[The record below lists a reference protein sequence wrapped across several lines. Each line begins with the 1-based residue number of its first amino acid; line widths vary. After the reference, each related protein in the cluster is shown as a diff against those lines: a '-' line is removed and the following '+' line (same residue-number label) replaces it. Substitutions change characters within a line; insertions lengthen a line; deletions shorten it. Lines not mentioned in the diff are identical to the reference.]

1 MKRCLLCGR
10 DLSRT
15 SFRDALYS
23 DDPLCS
29 ACRGSWV
36 KKTLKMRFCGVPLE
50 SSFIYNEPFSGAL
63 IQYKEC
69 GDEALKDIFLYPF
82 RDRFRFRYRGYTLVP
97 MPSTQAK
104 REERGFDHVRR
115 MFECTGLPV
124 GELFIK
130 QGQGDQKKRT
140 RTQRSLVKEEIFL
153 KPDAQIPDK
162 VLLVDDTVTT
172 GSTLKAALALLEG
185 NGAKIRIYT
194 VSANRRWYKLP
205 FMKRNDIIE

>member
-1 MKRCLLCGR
+1 MHRCLLCGR

-29 ACRGSWV
+29 SCRSAWV

-50 SSFIYNEPFSGAL
+50 SPYLYSDAFSAAL

-82 RDRFRFRYRGYTLVP
+82 RDRIRFRYRGYTLVP

-104 REERGFDHVRR
+104 REERGFDHVRC
-115 MFECTGLPV
+115 MFACTGLPV
-124 GELFIK
+124 QDLFVR

-140 RTQRSLVKEEIFL
+140 RTQRSLVLEEIAL
-153 KPDAQIPDK
+153 MPDMQIPDK
-162 VLLVDDTVTT
+162 VLLIDDTVTT
-172 GSTLKAALALLEG
+172 GSTLKAALALLADKG
-185 NGAKIRIYT
+185 VKLRIYT

-205 FMKRNDIIE
+205 FAKRNDIIE